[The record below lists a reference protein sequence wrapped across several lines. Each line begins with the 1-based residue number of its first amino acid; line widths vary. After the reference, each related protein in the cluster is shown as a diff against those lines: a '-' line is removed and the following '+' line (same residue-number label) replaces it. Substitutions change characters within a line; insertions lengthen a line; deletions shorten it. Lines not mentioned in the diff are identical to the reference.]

1 VLLSGSTPDSAQRTA
16 ERLVARLSEPY
27 PGIDSRVGA
36 SIGIARLDEKLAHL
50 SDLMA
55 HADAA
60 LYRAKAMGKG
70 RVVS

>member
-1 VLLSGSTPDSAQRTA
+1 
-16 ERLVARLSEPY
+16 
-27 PGIDSRVGA
+27 VGA
-36 SIGIARLDEKLAHL
+36 SIGIARLDDQLDHL
-50 SDLMA
+50 PDLMA